1 VDIASLDSALG
12 KVERAFLD
20 TSICV
25 AYHSANEAVHPLVRH
40 LIRRIE
46 RDDDPLVGFLSVV
59 TAAELLVRPMRC
71 AADDVRL
78 MQQFLRQI
86 PHLHILDVDFEI
98 AQQAANVRAL
108 TRLALPDALLIG
120 TAILAGCEAIITNDE
135 RWARRLRPLYS
146 QFTWIYLGA

>member
-1 VDIASLDSALG
+1 MDIASLDLALG

-25 AYHSANEAVHPLVRH
+25 AYHSANEVVHPLAQH

-46 RDDDPLVGFLSVV
+46 RSDDPLTGFLSVV
-59 TAAELLVRPMRC
+59 TAAELLVRPMRG

-78 MQQFLRQI
+78 MHQFLRQI

-98 AQQAANVRAL
+98 AHQAANVRAL

-135 RWARRLRPLYS
+135 RWARRLRPLFR
-146 QFTWIYLGA
+146 QFTWIYLGD